1 MKKKN
6 AKDSLPNLK
15 EGNIIKAVD
24 DLLLHLIHCCHAPYH
39 TELELCCPP
48 VLLNEIEL
56 TVIFRVKFA

>member
-1 MKKKN
+1 MKKK
-6 AKDSLPNLK
+6 KVEDSLLNLK

-24 DLLLHLIHCCHAPYH
+24 ELLLHLIHCCRMPYH
-39 TELELCCPP
+39 TESELCCPP